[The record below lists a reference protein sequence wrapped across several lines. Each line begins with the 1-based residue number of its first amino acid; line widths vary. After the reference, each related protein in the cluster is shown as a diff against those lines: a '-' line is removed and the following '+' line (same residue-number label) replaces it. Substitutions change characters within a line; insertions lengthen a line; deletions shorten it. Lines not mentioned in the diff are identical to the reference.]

1 MDSRSINPQCRSM
14 CSDMFMLCCAG
25 GAPTGDKSWWDN
37 KLAKP
42 EGISNIVPFPPGAA
56 KSAAA
61 GVNPAGGAS
70 ALAAPATTEAQV
82 NASWWD
88 AALNKE
94 PKEGVPTVGEAA
106 VKAALGNA
114 PSVPQPGH
122 PAYGEHV
129 LSSEASLNNS
139 W

>member
-1 MDSRSINPQCRSM
+1 MPFPQGTIKP
-14 CSDMFMLCCAG
+14 AT
-25 GAPTGDKSWWDN
+25 GAP
-37 KLAKP
+37 A
-42 EGISNIVPFPPGAA
+42 
-56 KSAAA
+56 
-61 GVNPAGGAS
+61 PAGGAS
-70 ALAAPATTEAQV
+70 ALAPLPTTEAQV

-106 VKAALGNA
+106 VKAALGAA

-122 PAYGEHV
+122 PAYGQYA

-139 W
+139 WYHPCAPSNFES